1 MSFAHLPNNLHHFYR
16 PLSLDFLLLSIRG
29 FTLEGAGL
37 GLSFLFTPAW
47 DKLLDMDV
55 WKAAA
60 LQIIFSLGSCS
71 GCNLSLASYNRFTH
85 NCMRDAVLIA
95 LCNALTR

>member
-1 MSFAHLPNNLHHFYR
+1 MHHLYVPF
-16 PLSLDFLLLSIRG
+16 SLDSFCLSIRG
-29 FTLEGAGL
+29 FTLEGASL